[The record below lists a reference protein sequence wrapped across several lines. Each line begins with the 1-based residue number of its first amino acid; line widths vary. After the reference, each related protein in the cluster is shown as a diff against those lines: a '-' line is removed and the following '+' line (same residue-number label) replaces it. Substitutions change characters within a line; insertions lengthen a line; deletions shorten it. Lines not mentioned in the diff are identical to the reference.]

1 MGLDAQSWGIF
12 IGNFLIGLREGLEA
26 ALVVGILIAYVHK
39 TKRNHLLPPIWIG
52 VAAAIAVS
60 LIFGAILTFGPE
72 TLTFEAQEAI
82 GGSLSII
89 AVGFVTWMVFWMAEN
104 ARALSA
110 ELHGKLDAVQTSSWA
125 VIVLATLS
133 VGREGLETTLF
144 IWSATRAA
152 TQGTEI
158 GTVLPVIG
166 AIVGILTAVLIAWA
180 MMRGVMKINLAK
192 FFTWTGAFLIVI
204 AAGVL
209 SYGIHD
215 LQEARILPGLNN
227 IAFASQ
233 DFIEPGGFL
242 ATILKAVF
250 NLSTTTTWVEAIAW
264 VLYVGIVMPLFFW
277 KQKRGHTPSRKAADA
292 SQASGMVHVSKVANK
307 ITGETASSSNS
318 ADNKTPTSDAG

>member
-1 MGLDAQSWGIF
+1 
-12 IGNFLIGLREGLEA
+12 
-26 ALVVGILIAYVHK
+26 
-39 TKRNHLLPPIWIG
+39 
-52 VAAAIAVS
+52 
-60 LIFGAILTFGPE
+60 
-72 TLTFEAQEAI
+72 
-82 GGSLSII
+82 
-89 AVGFVTWMVFWMAEN
+89 MAEN

-192 FFTWTGAFLIVI
+192 FFTWTGAFLIII

-277 KQKRGHTPSRKAADA
+277 KQKRGHAPSRKAADA

-318 ADNKTPTSDAG
+318 AGVKTPTSDAG

>member
-1 MGLDAQSWGIF
+1 M
-12 IGNFLIGLREGLEA
+12 
-26 ALVVGILIAYVHK
+26 
-39 TKRNHLLPPIWIG
+39 
-52 VAAAIAVS
+52 
-60 LIFGAILTFGPE
+60 
-72 TLTFEAQEAI
+72 
-82 GGSLSII
+82 
-89 AVGFVTWMVFWMAEN
+89 
-104 ARALSA
+104 
-110 ELHGKLDAVQTSSWA
+110 
-125 VIVLATLS
+125 
-133 VGREGLETTLF
+133 
-144 IWSATRAA
+144 
-152 TQGTEI
+152 
-158 GTVLPVIG
+158 LPVIG

-192 FFTWTGAFLIVI
+192 FFTWTGAFLIII

-292 SQASGMVHVSKVANK
+292 PQASGMVHVSKVANK

>member
-1 MGLDAQSWGIF
+1 M
-12 IGNFLIGLREGLEA
+12 
-26 ALVVGILIAYVHK
+26 
-39 TKRNHLLPPIWIG
+39 
-52 VAAAIAVS
+52 
-60 LIFGAILTFGPE
+60 
-72 TLTFEAQEAI
+72 
-82 GGSLSII
+82 
-89 AVGFVTWMVFWMAEN
+89 
-104 ARALSA
+104 
-110 ELHGKLDAVQTSSWA
+110 
-125 VIVLATLS
+125 
-133 VGREGLETTLF
+133 
-144 IWSATRAA
+144 
-152 TQGTEI
+152 
-158 GTVLPVIG
+158 LPVIG

-192 FFTWTGAFLIVI
+192 FFTWTGAFLIII

-277 KQKRGHTPSRKAADA
+277 KQKRGHIPSRKVADA
-292 SQASGMVHVSKVANK
+292 PKASGMVHVSKVVNK
-307 ITGETASSSNS
+307 VTSEATSSSSS